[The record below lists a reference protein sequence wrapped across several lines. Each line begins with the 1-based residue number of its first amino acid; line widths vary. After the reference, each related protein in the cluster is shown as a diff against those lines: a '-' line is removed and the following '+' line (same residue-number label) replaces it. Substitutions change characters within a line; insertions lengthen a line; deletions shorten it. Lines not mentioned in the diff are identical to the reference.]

1 MEDRMH
7 PHPRGWVSV
16 VAPAS
21 LPAGCRRYN
30 RWVEGGVL
38 HDLERGWL
46 PPLLSCCACFSRR
59 AGRRRDRRKNGGS
72 NVPHPFA
79 GLYNSGK
86 HSLLVGVLAVMRAGL
101 VPFRMAFRSHGC
113 RTLPDAVCRGGW
125 VVHPLEA
132 PPSKGEDGAPAPA
145 RVGLCC
151 SAGIPA
157 GRMPA
162 LQQVGRG
169 WGASPF
175 RTGLAAAAALLLC
188 MLLPQ
193 SGAAAP
199 GFVQGTDTTGTS
211 ASPSISFASTVL
223 NHSLLVACEGGT
235 TTTITLNS
243 VTSSPSNTWNSTTYV
258 NNAGKVRIQCYYAM
272 NAASGTT
279 TVTFNFSASVSWE
292 IAIHEYSGV
301 ATTSALD
308 QQNGGTGNSSSPS
321 SGSVTTGANGELI
334 FGWTANSTGV
344 GTYAAGTGFTLRQ
357 SDFGFYASEDQVQ
370 GTAGAISATWGQGGS
385 TAQWAAK
392 VLTFKAA
399 GGAAKPHQLPTL
411 GVGGMSRLVPLLP
424 APLQSGGDGGAPWV
438 DSVPSISSLAD
449 FESTLRQAQ
458 NAFTNSVPSLPRGIP
473 AGLSRRRWN
482 GTDPLGTQPAA
493 VGPAG

>member
-1 MEDRMH
+1 M
-7 PHPRGWVSV
+7 
-16 VAPAS
+16 
-21 LPAGCRRYN
+21 
-30 RWVEGGVL
+30 L
-38 HDLERGWL
+38 HHLGRDWP
-46 PPLLSCCACFSRR
+46 PPLLSCCARFSRR

-79 GLYNSGK
+79 GLCNPGK
-86 HSLLVGVLAVMRAGL
+86 HYVLARVLAVMRVGL
-101 VPFRMAFRSHGC
+101 VPFRIAFRSHGC
-113 RTLPDAVCRGGW
+113 PTLPDAVCRGGW

-132 PPSKGEDGAPAPA
+132 PLSKGEDGAPAPA

-175 RTGLAAAAALLLC
+175 RTGLAAPRQARDTVCERVLSLSKAAAAALLLC
-188 MLLPQ
+188 ALLPQ

-199 GFVQGTDTTGTS
+199 GFVQGTDTSGAS
-211 ASPSISFASTVL
+211 ASPSIGFASTVL
-223 NHSLLVACEGGT
+223 NHSLLVACAGWT
-235 TTTITLNS
+235 TTTVTLNT
-243 VTSSPSNTWNSTTYV
+243 VTSSPSNTWNSTTDV
-258 NNAGKVRIQCYYAM
+258 SNSGNVRIQCYYAM

-308 QQNGGTGNSSSPS
+308 QQNGATGNSSSPS
-321 SGSVTTGANGELI
+321 SGSVTPSVNGELI
-334 FGWTANSTGV
+334 FGWTANSFGV
-344 GTYAAGTGFTLRQ
+344 NSYTAGTGFTQRQ
-357 SDFGFYASEDQVQ
+357 SDLAFYASEDQVQ
-370 GTAGAISATWGQGGS
+370 GTAGAISATWAQGGS
-385 TAQWAAK
+385 SAQWAAK
-392 VLTFKAA
+392 VLAFKAA

-411 GVGGMSRLVPLLP
+411 GVGGMSHLVRP
-424 APLQSGGDGGAPWV
+424 APFQRGGDGGA
-438 DSVPSISSLAD
+438 
-449 FESTLRQAQ
+449 R
-458 NAFTNSVPSLPRGIP
+458 R
-473 AGLSRRRWN
+473 AGWA
-482 GTDPLGTQPAA
+482 DPLGTDPAA

>member
-1 MEDRMH
+1 M
-7 PHPRGWVSV
+7 P
-16 VAPAS
+16 
-21 LPAGCRRYN
+21 
-30 RWVEGGVL
+30 
-38 HDLERGWL
+38 
-46 PPLLSCCACFSRR
+46 
-59 AGRRRDRRKNGGS
+59 
-72 NVPHPFA
+72 
-79 GLYNSGK
+79 
-86 HSLLVGVLAVMRAGL
+86 AGL
-101 VPFRMAFRSHGC
+101 VPFQTSDWIPAPFRTAFKSRGC
-113 RTLPDAVCRGGW
+113 PTLPDAVCRGGW

-169 WGASPF
+169 WGASRF

-188 MLLPQ
+188 VLLPQ
-193 SGAAAP
+193 SGTAAP

-223 NHSLLVACEGGT
+223 NHSLLVACAGWT

-243 VTSSPSNTWNSTTYV
+243 VTSSPSNTWNSTTDV
-258 NNAGKVRIQCYYAM
+258 NNSGKVRIQCYYAM

-344 GTYAAGTGFTLRQ
+344 GTYTAGTGFTLRQ

-424 APLQSGGDGGAPWV
+424 APLQSRGDGGAPWV